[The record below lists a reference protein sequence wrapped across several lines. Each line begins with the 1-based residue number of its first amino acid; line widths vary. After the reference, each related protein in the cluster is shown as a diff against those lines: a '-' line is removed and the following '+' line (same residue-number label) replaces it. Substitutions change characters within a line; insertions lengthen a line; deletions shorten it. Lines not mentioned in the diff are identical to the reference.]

1 MRVRAMKSG
10 GGAKARGV
18 EQALDHIWPDKI
30 PEGLS
35 AKERNNTV
43 REWLIA
49 KRLSVP
55 NDIAKAIQ
63 RALNARQLR
72 KDKTVPAP
80 ADSRGASFAAADAKI
95 FAEALSRR
103 DEALANIK
111 RRQDAA
117 MAKK

>member
-1 MRVRAMKSG
+1 VRA
-10 GGAKARGV
+10 GASDEIRRRAKTRGV
-18 EQALDHIWPDKI
+18 AQALDHIWPDKI

-43 REWLIA
+43 RAWLVA
-49 KRLSVP
+49 NRLSVP
-55 NDIAKAIQ
+55 YDIAKAIQ

-80 ADSRGASFAAADAKI
+80 HSRAALLATADEKA
-95 FAEALSRR
+95 FAEAISRR
-103 DEALANIK
+103 DEALASVK

>member
-10 GGAKARGV
+10 GGAKVRGV

-35 AKERNNTV
+35 AKERNSTV
-43 REWLIA
+43 REWLVA

-55 NDIAKAIQ
+55 RDIAKAIQ

-72 KDKTVPAP
+72 KDRTVPAP
-80 ADSRGASFAAADAKI
+80 AASCGAGFAAADAKI

-103 DEALANIK
+103 DESLANVK